1 MRLISAVVGD
11 ILGAPLS
18 ISSSRAVFVGSSQ
31 SKLQCVCVFM
41 VIQELVFQFFF
52 KIGLRTTME
61 LHSTEEE
68 DATGFN

>member
-31 SKLQCVCVFM
+31 SKLQCVCVHGNTGTRLP
-41 VIQELVFQFFF
+41 VFFF
-52 KIGLRTTME
+52 K
-61 LHSTEEE
+61 
-68 DATGFN
+68 